1 MPNITISIDEDTLQA
16 SRKYAHDHKT
26 SLNAMIRR
34 MLERAVTRGS
44 SDWVGEF
51 FSLMD
56 EAAVSGKGRRW
67 TRDEI
72 HER

>member
-1 MPNITISIDEDTLQA
+1 MPNITISIDEETLRA
-16 SRKYAHDHKT
+16 SRRYAQEHKT
-26 SLNAMIRR
+26 SLNALIRR
-34 MLERAVTRGS
+34 MLERTVTRAS
-44 SDWVGEF
+44 SDWVDEC

-56 EAAVSGKGRRW
+56 EAAVRGGGRRW